1 MIRAADSPSPLIDRC
16 ADYRIGGISISIT
29 SELDEVLGDVAALYR
44 GYPQGGTHANGT
56 IRMEV
61 RKVKGR
67 RLRRPRYRIAG
78 DGEEIGRERQ
88 RDEVLPF
95 LEWGINWRVIATRSE
110 YLQLHSAALVHRGA
124 GCIFAGASGCGKSTL
139 AAALLSRGWGY
150 LGDELALVYP
160 ASLSL
165 QPFPK
170 ALCIK
175 AGSFGLVRRL
185 NMPFAGRRH
194 HVKGFK
200 GHVGYINPLDVRAH
214 PLGDPAPV
222 RFVIFP
228 KYTEGCKPRLYPVSR
243 ARGAFGLAR
252 CALNSNM
259 IGLQA
264 FSILSDLV
272 RGAECYGLESG
283 PIDGACDLIESLF

>member
-1 MIRAADSPSPLIDRC
+1 MIRAADSLPPPTDRC
-16 ADYRIGGISISIT
+16 VDYRIGGINISIS
-29 SELDEVLGDVAALYR
+29 SELDDVLGDFAVLYR
-44 GYPQGGTHANGT
+44 GYPQGDTGANGT
-56 IRMEV
+56 IRMDV

-67 RLRRPRYRIAG
+67 RTWRASYLVVG
-78 DGEEIGRERQ
+78 DGEEIGRERP

-95 LEWGINWRVIATRSE
+95 LEWGINWRVIATHSE
-110 YLQLHSAALVHRGA
+110 YLQLHSAMLVYRGA

-139 AAALLSRGWGY
+139 AAALLSRGWTY
-150 LGDELALVYP
+150 LGDELALIDP
-160 ASLSL
+160 DSLNV

-175 AGSFGLVRRL
+175 AGSFGLMRRL
-185 NMPFAGRRH
+185 NLPFAGRRY

-200 GHVGYINPLDVRAH
+200 GHVGYINPLEVRADT
-214 PLGDPAPV
+214 LGEPAPV

-228 KYTEGCKPRLYPVSR
+228 KYIEGGKPRLYPISR

-259 IGLQA
+259 IGHQA
-264 FSILSDLV
+264 FSIISDIV
-272 RGAECYGLESG
+272 RGAECYGLDSG
-283 PIDGACDLIESLF
+283 PIDSACDLIESLF

>member
-1 MIRAADSPSPLIDRC
+1 MIRAADSRYSLIERC
-16 ADYRIGGISISIT
+16 ADYRIGGINVSIS
-29 SELDEVLGDVAALYR
+29 SELDDVLGDVAALYR
-44 GYPQGGTHANGT
+44 GYPQGGTHADGT

-61 RKVKGR
+61 RKVKVR
-67 RLRRPRYRIAG
+67 QLRRPRYRIVG
-78 DGEEIGRERQ
+78 DGEEIGRER
-88 RDEVLPF
+88 RRNEVLPF
-95 LEWGINWRVIATRSE
+95 LEWGVNWRVIATRSE
-110 YLQLHSAALVHRGA
+110 YLQLHSAALVYRGA

-139 AAALLSRGWGY
+139 AAALLLRGWGY
-150 LGDELALVYP
+150 LGDELALIDP
-160 ASLSL
+160 NSLNL

-185 NMPFAGRRH
+185 NMSFAGRRH

-214 PLGDPAPV
+214 SLGDPAPV

-243 ARGAFGLAR
+243 ARGAFELAR

-259 IGLQA
+259 IGHQA
-264 FSILSDLV
+264 FSVLSDLV

-283 PIDGACDLIESLF
+283 PIDSACDLIESLF